1 MNDSQE
7 HYCVSYG
14 INDATGAFKQFGFA
28 QRDAQRDG
36 QQQTLP
42 NAD

>member
-1 MNDSQE
+1 MIDLQE

-14 INDATGAFKQFGFA
+14 INDAIGAFKQFGF
-28 QRDAQRDG
+28 AQRDG